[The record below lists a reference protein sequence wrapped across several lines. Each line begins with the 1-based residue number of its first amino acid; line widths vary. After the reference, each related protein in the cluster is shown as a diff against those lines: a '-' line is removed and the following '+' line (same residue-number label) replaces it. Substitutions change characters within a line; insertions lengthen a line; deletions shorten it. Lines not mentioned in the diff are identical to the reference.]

1 MGTGLHR
8 ESRSCLRRGEYPLAD
23 MDGTLLIEPFEVAV
37 DDAILTDLRA
47 RLRNTRFPAQLPD
60 AGWDYGTE
68 REYLRALVAYWA
80 EEYDWPARQ
89 ARMNAFEHFRTAIDG
104 TGVHFI
110 HAPSPVDGALP
121 LLLTHG
127 WPGSFVEFLDVI
139 EPLRDPAAHGG
150 DPADAFHVVVA
161 SLPGYGFSGPTTERG
176 WHPGRIARAWAQ
188 LMAALGYNRYV
199 AQGGDW
205 GYFVT
210 REVALA
216 DPEHCIGIHL
226 NMSPPIPMTDD
237 VTPEEQEFLDGMSAY
252 DAVDSGYMKE
262 QSTKP
267 QTVGY
272 ALDDSPAGLAAWI
285 VEKFRTWS
293 DCDGDVERSFTKDQ
307 LLDNLMVY
315 WVTATAHSAGRLYY
329 EVMRGFADGS
339 IDPLAQPTQPV
350 GYARYP
356 KEIMRTSERWFGMQ
370 YPLSHFAAMP
380 RGGHFAAFEC
390 PDLYVPNV
398 RECFRPLRST

>member
-1 MGTGLHR
+1 
-8 ESRSCLRRGEYPLAD
+8 
-23 MDGTLLIEPFEVAV
+23 
-37 DDAILTDLRA
+37 
-47 RLRNTRFPAQLPD
+47 
-60 AGWDYGTE
+60 
-68 REYLRALVAYWA
+68 
-80 EEYDWPARQ
+80 
-89 ARMNAFEHFRTAIDG
+89 MNAFDHFRTEIDG
-104 TGVHFI
+104 TGIHFI
-110 HAPSPVDGALP
+110 HAPSPVEGALP

-161 SLPGYGFSGPTTERG
+161 ILPGYGFSGPTVERG

-188 LMAALGYNRYV
+188 LMAGLGYDRYV

-216 DPEHCIGIHL
+216 DPEHCAGIHL
-226 NMSPPIPMTDD
+226 NMAPPIPMTEDI
-237 VTPEEQEFLDGMSAY
+237 TPEEQEFLDGMSAY

-315 WVTATAHSAGRLYY
+315 WVTATAHSSGRLYY
-329 EVMRGFADGS
+329 EVMQGFATGG
-339 IDPLAQPTQPV
+339 IDPLAKPTQPV

-370 YPLSHFAAMP
+370 YPLAHFADMD

-390 PDLYVPNV
+390 PDLYVPDV
-398 RECFRPLRST
+398 RMCFRPLRKG